1 MKGILMGPYSET
13 KQLHRISN
21 IKKLLANKML
31 PEDTRRIWETKL
43 KNIAVDEDE
52 YNKRVTETFKNVKR
66 GYIHKC

>member
-1 MKGILMGPYSET
+1 
-13 KQLHRISN
+13 
-21 IKKLLANKML
+21 ML